1 MNKCKVCGGP
11 CEDVGGGKFQCEFC
25 GATFSASDFAPK
37 SSAGRGGRPESTG
50 GSDLGADIF
59 EKNVNGVLE
68 LTMSTGRASGYLIGA
83 NGYAVTNSHAVALNN
98 GKSCG
103 QCQVK
108 IAGETVSATVVAMG
122 TQDNRLHCTNSDL
135 ALIRLSRVPAY
146 ATPLK
151 FADYHKVR
159 TGERVFV
166 IGNSLGEGLCI
177 TSGIVS
183 DKDRDGQ
190 LMYDCPTNPGNS
202 GGPVF
207 NSDGQVIGTHV
218 RGTLNQSGGK
228 AQGMNYAIP
237 SSAVEEFLS
246 RAGFR
251 R

>member
-1 MNKCKVCGGP
+1 MNRCKLCGGT
-11 CEDVGGGKFQCEFC
+11 CSEIGGGKYQCDYC
-25 GATFSASDFAPK
+25 GAAFSESDFR
-37 SSAGRGGRPESTG
+37 SSGAGRGKAESVG
-50 GSDLGADIF
+50 GVDLGADIF

-68 LTMSTGRASGYLIGA
+68 LTMSEGRASGYLISES
-83 NGYAVTNSHAVALNN
+83 GYAITNSHAVALSN

-103 QCQVK
+103 KCQVK
-108 IAGETVSATVVAMG
+108 VAGETVSATVVAMG
-122 TQDNRLHCTNSDL
+122 TQDNSRHCTNDDL
-135 ALIRLSRVPAY
+135 ALLRLARVPAS
-146 ATPLK
+146 ATPLL
-151 FADYHKVR
+151 FADYGKVR

-207 NSDGQVIGTHV
+207 NSEGQVIGTHV
-218 RGTLNQSGGK
+218 RGTLNRSGGK
-228 AQGMNYAIP
+228 AQGMNCAIP
-237 SSAVEEFLS
+237 ASAVQDFLS
-246 RAGFR
+246 RAGYR